1 MKRKEKVVYLN
12 HFNVEL
18 LRPHREKAKRKKKIQ
33 NRKEDVKGRK
43 GREEK
48 GREEALSLHSVG
60 ATQSFRSSC

>member
-12 HFNVEL
+12 HFNVEP

-43 GREEK
+43 GREE
-48 GREEALSLHSVG
+48 ALSLHSVG